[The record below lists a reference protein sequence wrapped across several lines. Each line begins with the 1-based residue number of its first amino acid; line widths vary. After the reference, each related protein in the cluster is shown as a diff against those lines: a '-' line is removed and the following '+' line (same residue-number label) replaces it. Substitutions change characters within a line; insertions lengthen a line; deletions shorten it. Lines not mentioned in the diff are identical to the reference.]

1 MKQSLFPRPHHAL
14 PPKWVGLTQ
23 AGEGLNGTKT
33 AVPRQEGVPGLA
45 EGSAGSICSR
55 CRTLVLQSLC
65 VPVWGDRGRRGRDVG
80 QVGTG
85 ATPSPAQPEPWPS
98 LAWRA
103 DCAPR
108 AS

>member
-1 MKQSLFPRPHHAL
+1 M
-14 PPKWVGLTQ
+14 WVGLTQ

-45 EGSAGSICSR
+45 EDSTGSIRGR
-55 CRTLVLQSLC
+55 CRTLGQQSLC
-65 VPVWGDRGRRGRDVG
+65 VPLWGDRGRRGRGVR

-85 ATPSPAQPEPWPS
+85 APPSPAQPEPWPS
-98 LAWRA
+98 SAWRA

-108 AS
+108 AP